1 MSFRRLSASVASCGR
16 VVRRLER
23 CSEEATRAEL
33 ERAERDWRD
42 RRVVCEDWA
51 RDWGS
56 DEVREARG
64 RVERRF
70 RYLAVA
76 WSWTLGTGR
85 GEAGVSKYGTSSS
98 YNGSAMTIE
107 SSA

>member
-1 MSFRRLSASVASCGR
+1 
-16 VVRRLER
+16 
-23 CSEEATRAEL
+23 
-33 ERAERDWRD
+33 
-42 RRVVCEDWA
+42 
-51 RDWGS
+51 
-56 DEVREARG
+56 
-64 RVERRF
+64 
-70 RYLAVA
+70 VA